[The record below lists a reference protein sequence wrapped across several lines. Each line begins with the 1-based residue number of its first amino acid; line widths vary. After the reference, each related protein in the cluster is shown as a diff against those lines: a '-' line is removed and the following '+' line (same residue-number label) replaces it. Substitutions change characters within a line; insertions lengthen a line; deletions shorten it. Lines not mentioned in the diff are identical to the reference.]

1 MKIRLWLLTIA
12 LASSACGKDGTSNTD
27 IDSGMVDAAAPI
39 DGVPPTVVQ
48 FQRDVVPILNRSCG
62 TGTDGCH
69 NRKTYGANL
78 NMDCRGWLTLEN
90 AALGSIF
97 YAGSRAGQSTGCPDK
112 TLHQRLMTIDVWQCQ
127 TGARRK
133 YAKANDVAGSY
144 IMDKL
149 RGTNLCNEDGQTT
162 LSSKMPPLPGPPP
175 EQAFT
180 IPAGD
185 IMTIE
190 NWITS
195 GAKND

>member
-1 MKIRLWLLTIA
+1 MQSRSWLLAFTLVA
-12 LASSACGKDGTSNTD
+12 FACGNDTGRGGTDSDG
-27 IDSGMVDAAAPI
+27 GLVDAAPV

-90 AALGSIF
+90 AALGSMF
-97 YAGSRAGQSTGCPDK
+97 YAGSRVGESTGCPDK
-112 TLHQRLMTIDVWQCQ
+112 TLHERLTTIDVWQCQ
-127 TGARRK
+127 DGARRK

-144 IMDKL
+144 ILDKM

-162 LSSKMPPLPGPPP
+162 LSSKMPPLAKPG
-175 EQAFT
+175 EMAFT
-180 IPAGD
+180 IPDGD
-185 IMTIE
+185 ILTIE
-190 NWITS
+190 NWIMA